1 MPLDLDD
8 KELHMLKF
16 TIVEIEAMDLN
27 FWSDVG
33 NQQDLA

>member
-1 MPLDLDD
+1 MIKSYICWSLL
-8 KELHMLKF
+8 LF
-16 TIVEIEAMDLN
+16 EIEAMDLN